1 MRSRYFTEASL
12 PRPVA
17 STDLPVYTSGRLRMT
32 EVFYSV
38 QGEGGQVGLPTV
50 FLRLTGCSLRCSW
63 CDTAYSFTGG
73 QDRDVDDVVAEAER
87 FPVRRACVTGGEP
100 LDQKAE
106 CEALVARLLQHG
118 WEVVVETSGAVDV
131 GGLDALPHRER
142 LCISM
147 DVKCPSSN
155 MQKRNLWANLAVLR
169 PQDQLKFVIA
179 DEEDYAY
186 AKEVLAKHPGLRAPV
201 VLNPMTVPPPDHP
214 KGLRVGRPV
223 DLKWVAERVL
233 ADGLDARVGI
243 QMHKLIWGNE
253 KGR

>member
-1 MRSRYFTEASL
+1 MPAEA
-12 PRPVA
+12 
-17 STDLPVYTSGRLRMT
+17 LPVYTPGKVKLT

-38 QGEGGQVGLPTV
+38 QGEGMQVGQPTV
-50 FLRLTGCSLRCSW
+50 FIRLTGCSLRCSW

-73 QDRDVDDVVAEAER
+73 QDRTLDEVVAEAER
-87 FPVRRACVTGGEP
+87 FPVKRACVTGGEP

-106 CEALVARLLQHG
+106 CEALVARLLERG

-131 GGLDALPHRER
+131 RVLDALPHRER

-155 MQKRNLWANLAVLR
+155 MQKRNLWSNLEVLR
-169 PQDQLKFVIA
+169 AHDQLKFVIA
-179 DEEDYAY
+179 DTEDYAY
-186 AKEVLAKHPGLRAPV
+186 AKEVLATHGRGQRAR
-201 VLNPMTVPPPDHP
+201 VLFNPMTLPPPDHP
-214 KGLRVGRPV
+214 KGLRVTTPV
-223 DLKWVAERVL
+223 DLRWVAERVL
-233 ADGLDARVGI
+233 ADGLDVRVGI

>member
-1 MRSRYFTEASL
+1 MPAEA
-12 PRPVA
+12 
-17 STDLPVYTSGRLRMT
+17 LPVYTAGKLKMT
-32 EVFYSV
+32 EVFYSL
-38 QGEGGQVGLPTV
+38 QGEGAQVGQPTV
-50 FLRLTGCSLRCSW
+50 FIRLTGCSLRCSW

-73 QDRDVDDVVAEAER
+73 VDRSLEDVVAEAER

-106 CEALVARLLQHG
+106 CEALVARLLERG
-118 WEVVVETSGAVDV
+118 WEVVVETSGAIDV
-131 GGLDALPHRER
+131 AGLDALPARER

-155 MQKRNLWANLAVLR
+155 MQKRNLWANLAILR
-169 PQDQLKFVIA
+169 PHDQLKFVIA
-179 DEEDYAY
+179 DERDYAY
-186 AKEVLAKHPGLRAPV
+186 AKETLAKHVTRARI
-201 VLNPMTVPPPDHP
+201 LFNPMTIPPPDHP
-214 KGLRVGRPV
+214 KGLDVPRPV
-223 DLKWVAERVL
+223 DLRWVAERVL